1 LLDSTAS
8 IQRHQHHAASLPSCQ
23 LNASSVAL
31 QVQAGQEEH
40 LQQMQLGS
48 NSLWQALSN
57 LNNSS
62 SRTTIDIGGFVPD
75 WSRIQ
80 LGSIAPS
87 QLPAVLKLLE
97 TRGPAE
103 AAGQLEPG
111 SAVVLA
117 WLAEHQVIEACLRHG
132 IAGQGEL
139 LRSVYDF
146 CPRVL
151 RVASLLA
158 DHRRNALLGK
168 RLLQQPLQSINDAC
182 CAVSSSAAASHSNS
196 SKQAREAAA
205 EADVSSSRDQG
216 VPADSGNA
224 RAAAAAEPE
233 DAVGSSAAGS
243 SSTSSDVSSSSLPAH
258 ELLQELL
265 SGASPSAAAAATNN
279 SSSSSPANPAE
290 GLLRVLGQLQHLEEW
305 AYSQVSDVVL
315 AELGQVLS
323 GVRAEGFVQ
332 REAAAQAVLD
342 QWVQGCDE
350 LVEAR
355 RLGRRGLLEKLMHQV
370 GCEF

>member
-1 LLDSTAS
+1 
-8 IQRHQHHAASLPSCQ
+8 
-23 LNASSVAL
+23 
-31 QVQAGQEEH
+31 
-40 LQQMQLGS
+40 
-48 NSLWQALSN
+48 
-57 LNNSS
+57 
-62 SRTTIDIGGFVPD
+62 
-75 WSRIQ
+75 
-80 LGSIAPS
+80 
-87 QLPAVLKLLE
+87 
-97 TRGPAE
+97 
-103 AAGQLEPG
+103 
-111 SAVVLA
+111 
-117 WLAEHQVIEACLRHG
+117 
-132 IAGQGEL
+132 
-139 LRSVYDF
+139 
-146 CPRVL
+146 VL

-196 SKQAREAAA
+196 SKQARAAAA
-205 EADVSSSRDQG
+205 EADIISSRDQG

-224 RAAAAAEPE
+224 GAAAAAAQPE
-233 DAVGSSAAGS
+233 DTADSSAGS
-243 SSTSSDVSSSSLPAH
+243 RSSTSTDVSSSSLPAH

-265 SGASPSAAAAATNN
+265 SGASPSAAAAATN
-279 SSSSSPANPAE
+279 SSSSTTSPANPAE

-332 REAAAQAVLD
+332 REAAARAVLD

-370 GCEF
+370 GCVML